1 MKNLIISSSFFI
13 SCLAHANQPVEVI
26 PPQHKV
32 LGSENGRFVFGQVS
46 SFRSDQYLLDTHTG
60 RMWQIVENKDK
71 QSVLQPVPIK
81 QLLVEEAYIP
91 EPVERDEAYR
101 DMLRNGTIEKM
112 KQENAK
118 KQSN

>member
-1 MKNLIISSSFFI
+1 MKNLVIFSLSFI
-13 SCLAHANQPVEVI
+13 SYLAHANQPVEVI

-71 QSVLQPVPIK
+71 QSVLRPVPIK
-81 QLLVEEAYIP
+81 QLFGEEAYIP
-91 EPVERDEAYR
+91 EPVERDEAFR
-101 DMLRNGTIEKM
+101 DMLRTNTMEKM

-118 KQSN
+118 KQSD

>member
-1 MKNLIISSSFFI
+1 MKNLVLSSLFLI
-13 SCLAHANQPVEVI
+13 SCFAYANEPVEVI

-46 SFRSDQYLLDTHTG
+46 SYRSDQYLLDTHTG
-60 RMWQIVENKDK
+60 RMWQIVENKEK

-81 QLLVEEAYIP
+81 QLFGEEAYIP
-91 EPVERDEAYR
+91 EPVERDEAFR
-101 DMLRNGTIEKM
+101 DMLRTNTVEKM

-118 KQSN
+118 KQID